1 MNSENENIFVDAHF
15 DSKDFKNSDIL
26 KAIQEESKENDWDV
40 MSIEKVF
47 GRSTFTSKNYQISQ
61 NNLIICFAC
70 YFNPKTHIFYN
81 LGLDMPSSYRQTSNR
96 PLKNSYFA

>member
-1 MNSENENIFVDAHF
+1 MNSENENMFVDAHF

-47 GRSTFTSKNYQISQ
+47 GRSTFICKNYQISQ
-61 NNLIICFAC
+61 NSLIICFAS
-70 YFNPKTHIFYN
+70 YFNPKLT
-81 LGLDMPSSYRQTSNR
+81 
-96 PLKNSYFA
+96 YFMM